1 MPNPN
6 FPGELGSIPYS
17 TIIGGPLNAAVEA
30 NADASMTAAK
40 FIQDVGFQET
50 QGMSG
55 WDSERKPV
63 YVTFSYKK
71 EVLDESTGETT
82 TKEFDMRVP
91 LLLLVNIPYF
101 EVSRVTIDFNVKLNS
116 VQSYATSSQ
125 FDVDSTVKGKQGW
138 FTGNVKW
145 KVSASYQKQKSR
157 SQKVERTYDQN
168 VHVEAESVE
177 PPTGVTRV
185 FDVLEETITE
195 SVTDGNGNG
204 NGNGNGS

>member
-6 FPGELGSIPYS
+6 FPGELGSIPYE
-17 TIIGGPLNAAVEA
+17 TIIGGPLNAAVNA

-40 FIQDVGFQET
+40 FIQDVGFQEADND
-50 QGMSG
+50 
-55 WDSERKPV
+55 WNAEKKPV

-71 EVLDESTGETT
+71 EVIDDTTGSTD
-82 TKEFDMRVP
+82 TKEFEMRVP

-101 EVSRVTIDFNVKLNS
+101 EVSNVTIDFNVKLNS
-116 VQSYATSSQ
+116 VQSYSTSSQ

-145 KVSASYQKQKSR
+145 KVSASYQKKKSR
-157 SQKVERTYDQN
+157 SQTVERTYDQT
-168 VHVEAESVE
+168 VHVEAQSVE
-177 PPTGVTRV
+177 PPSGVTRV

-195 SVTDGNGNG
+195 GQNGSNGN
-204 NGNGNGS
+204 NGNNS

>member
-6 FPGELGSIPYS
+6 FPGELGSIPYE

-40 FIQDVGFQET
+40 FIQDVGFQEADDDWE
-50 QGMSG
+50 S
-55 WDSERKPV
+55 SRKPV

-71 EVLDESTGETT
+71 TVIDDESGAES
-82 TKEFDMRVP
+82 TKEFEMRVP

-101 EVSRVTIDFNVKLNS
+101 EVSRVTVDFNVKLNS
-116 VQSYATSSQ
+116 VQTYATSSK
-125 FDVDSTVKGKQGW
+125 FDIDSEVKGKQGW

-145 KVSASYQKQKSR
+145 KVSASYQKQR
-157 SQKVERTYDQN
+157 SQSQKIERTYDQS

-185 FDVLEETITE
+185 FDVLEGTITE
-195 SVTDGNGNG
+195 TETTESSPTP
-204 NGNGNGS
+204 

>member
-6 FPGELGSIPYS
+6 FPGELGSIPYE

-40 FIQDVGFQET
+40 FIQDVGFQEADDD
-50 QGMSG
+50 
-55 WDSERKPV
+55 WESERRPV

-71 EVLDESTGETT
+71 KVVDETSGAET
-82 TKEFDMRVP
+82 TKEFEMRVP

-101 EVSRVTIDFNVKLNS
+101 EVSKVTVDFNVKLHS
-116 VQSYATSSQ
+116 VQTYATSSK
-125 FDVDSTVKGKQGW
+125 FNVDSEVRGKQGW

-145 KVSASYQKQKSR
+145 KVSASYQKQKNQ
-157 SQKVERTYDQN
+157 SQKIERTYDQS

-195 SVTDGNGNG
+195 TEATS
-204 NGNGNGS
+204 SSPSP

>member
-6 FPGELGSIPYS
+6 FPGELGSIPYE

-40 FIQDVGFQET
+40 FIQDVGFQEADD
-50 QGMSG
+50 G
-55 WDSERKPV
+55 WESSRKPV

-71 EVLDESTGETT
+71 TVIDDESGAES
-82 TKEFDMRVP
+82 TKEFEMRVP

-101 EVSRVTIDFNVKLNS
+101 EVSRVTVDFNVKLNS
-116 VQSYATSSQ
+116 VQTYATSSK
-125 FDVDSTVKGKQGW
+125 FDIDSEVKGKQGW

-145 KVSASYQKQKSR
+145 KVSASYQKQKSQ
-157 SQKVERTYDQN
+157 SQKIERTYDQS

-195 SVTDGNGNG
+195 TETTESSPTP
-204 NGNGNGS
+204 

>member
-6 FPGELGSIPYS
+6 FPGELGSIPYE

-40 FIQDVGFQET
+40 FIQDVGFQEADD
-50 QGMSG
+50 G
-55 WDSERKPV
+55 WESSRKPV

-71 EVLDESTGETT
+71 TVIDDESGAES
-82 TKEFDMRVP
+82 TKEFEMRVP

-101 EVSRVTIDFNVKLNS
+101 EVSRVTVDFNVKLNS
-116 VQSYATSSQ
+116 VQTYATSSK
-125 FDVDSTVKGKQGW
+125 FDIDSEVKGKQGW

-145 KVSASYQKQKSR
+145 KVSASYQKQKSQ
-157 SQKVERTYDQN
+157 SQKIERTYDQS

-185 FDVLEETITE
+185 FDVLEGTITE
-195 SVTDGNGNG
+195 TETTESSPTP
-204 NGNGNGS
+204 

>member
-6 FPGELGSIPYS
+6 FPGELGSIPYE

-40 FIQDVGFQET
+40 FIQDVGFQEADDDWE
-50 QGMSG
+50 S
-55 WDSERKPV
+55 SRKPV

-71 EVLDESTGETT
+71 TVIDDESGAES
-82 TKEFDMRVP
+82 TKEFEMRVP

-101 EVSRVTIDFNVKLNS
+101 EVSRVTVDFNVKLNS
-116 VQSYATSSQ
+116 VQTYATSSK
-125 FDVDSTVKGKQGW
+125 FDIDSEVKGKQGW

-145 KVSASYQKQKSR
+145 KVSASYQKQKSQ
-157 SQKVERTYDQN
+157 SQKIERTYDQS

-195 SVTDGNGNG
+195 TETTES
-204 NGNGNGS
+204 SPSP

>member
-17 TIIGGPLNAAVEA
+17 TIIGSPLNAAVEA

-40 FIQDVGFQET
+40 FIQDVGFQESPDT
-50 QGMSG
+50 WTSSQ
-55 WDSERKPV
+55 KPV

-71 EVLDESTGETT
+71 QVIDETTGEET
-82 TKEFDMRVP
+82 TKEFEMRVP

-101 EVSRVTIDFNVKLNS
+101 EVSQVTIDFHVKLNS
-116 VQSYATSSQ
+116 VQAFETSSQ
-125 FDVDSTVKGKQGW
+125 FDIESTVKGKQGW
-138 FTGNVKW
+138 LTGNVKW
-145 KVSASYQKQKSR
+145 KVSTSYQKQKSR
-157 SQKVERTYDQN
+157 SQKVERTYDQS

-177 PPTGVTRV
+177 PPSGTTRV

-195 SVTDGNGNG
+195 GEPEGESE
-204 NGNGNGS
+204 

>member
-40 FIQDVGFQET
+40 FIQDVGFKEADD
-50 QGMSG
+50 S
-55 WDSERKPV
+55 WDSSQQPV

-71 EVLDESTGETT
+71 KVLDEATGNETT
-82 TKEFDMRVP
+82 REFEMRVP

-116 VQSYATSSQ
+116 VQSFATSSQ
-125 FDVDSTVKGKQGW
+125 FDVESSVKGKQGW
-138 FTGNVKW
+138 LTGNVKW
-145 KVSASYQKQKSR
+145 KVSASYQKKNSR
-157 SQKVERTYDQN
+157 EQTVERTYDQN

-177 PPTGVTRV
+177 PPSGTARV

-195 SVTDGNGNG
+195 EGAASET
-204 NGNGNGS
+204 S

>member
-17 TIIGGPLNAAVEA
+17 SIIGGPLNAAVEA

-40 FIQDVGFQET
+40 FIQDVGFEEADDD
-50 QGMSG
+50 
-55 WDSERKPV
+55 WDASRRPV

-71 EVLDESTGETT
+71 TVLDDTTGSET
-82 TKEFDMRVP
+82 TKEFEMKVP

-101 EVSRVTIDFNVKLNS
+101 EVSNVTVDFHVKLNS
-116 VQSYATSSQ
+116 VQTYATSSQ
-125 FDVDSTVKGKQGW
+125 FDIESEVKGKQGW

-145 KVSASYQKQKSR
+145 KVSASYQKQKSQ
-157 SQKVERTYDQN
+157 SQKIERTYDQQ
-168 VHVEAESVE
+168 VHVAAESVE

-185 FDVLEETITE
+185 FDVLEETISESSSDGSETTE
-195 SVTDGNGNG
+195 SE
-204 NGNGNGS
+204 S

>member
-40 FIQDVGFQET
+40 FIQDVGFEQ
-50 QGMSG
+50 SDDS
-55 WDSERKPV
+55 WDSSQKPV

-71 EVLDESTGETT
+71 NVLDESSGEET
-82 TKEFDMRVP
+82 TKEFEMRVP

-101 EVSRVTIDFNVKLNS
+101 EVSKVTIDFNVKLNS
-116 VQSYATSSQ
+116 VQSFETSSQ
-125 FDVDSTVKGKQGW
+125 FDVESSVKGKQGW
-138 FTGNVKW
+138 LTGNVKW
-145 KVSASYQKQKSR
+145 KVSTSYQKQKSR

-177 PPTGVTRV
+177 PPSGTARV
-185 FDVLEETITE
+185 FDVLEETIVEGQPNAE
-195 SVTDGNGNG
+195 SET
-204 NGNGNGS
+204 

>member
-6 FPGELGSIPYS
+6 FPGELGSIPYG

-40 FIQDVGFQET
+40 FIQDVGFQDAADDWE
-50 QGMSG
+50 S
-55 WDSERKPV
+55 SRKPV

-71 EVLDESTGETT
+71 TVIDDESGAES
-82 TKEFDMRVP
+82 TKEFEMRVP

-101 EVSRVTIDFNVKLNS
+101 EVSRVTVDFNVKLNS
-116 VQSYATSSQ
+116 VQTYATSSK
-125 FDVDSTVKGKQGW
+125 FDIDSEVKGKQGW

-145 KVSASYQKQKSR
+145 KVSASYQKQKSQ
-157 SQKVERTYDQN
+157 SQKIERTYDQS

-195 SVTDGNGNG
+195 TETTES
-204 NGNGNGS
+204 SPSP

>member
-6 FPGELGSIPYS
+6 FPGELGSIPYE

-40 FIQDVGFQET
+40 FIQDVGFQEADDDWE
-50 QGMSG
+50 S
-55 WDSERKPV
+55 SRKPV

-71 EVLDESTGETT
+71 TVIDDESGAES
-82 TKEFDMRVP
+82 TKEFEMRVP

-101 EVSRVTIDFNVKLNS
+101 EVSRVTVDFNVKLNS
-116 VQSYATSSQ
+116 VQTYATSSK
-125 FDVDSTVKGKQGW
+125 FDIDSEVKGKQGW

-145 KVSASYQKQKSR
+145 KVSASYQKQKSQ
-157 SQKVERTYDQN
+157 SQKIERTYDQS

-195 SVTDGNGNG
+195 TETAES
-204 NGNGNGS
+204 SPSP

>member
-40 FIQDVGFQET
+40 FIQDVGFEQ
-50 QGMSG
+50 SDDS
-55 WDSERKPV
+55 WDSSQKPV

-71 EVLDESTGETT
+71 NVLDESSGEET
-82 TKEFDMRVP
+82 TKEFEMRVP

-101 EVSRVTIDFNVKLNS
+101 EVSKVTIDFNVKLNS
-116 VQSYATSSQ
+116 VQSFETSSQ
-125 FDVDSTVKGKQGW
+125 FDVESSVKGKQGW
-138 FTGNVKW
+138 LTGNVKW
-145 KVSASYQKQKSR
+145 KVSTSYQKQKSR

-168 VHVEAESVE
+168 VYVEAESVE
-177 PPTGVTRV
+177 PPSGTTRV
-185 FDVLEETITE
+185 FDVLEETIVEGAPEGE
-195 SVTDGNGNG
+195 SET
-204 NGNGNGS
+204 

>member
-6 FPGELGSIPYS
+6 FPGELGSIPYE

-40 FIQDVGFQET
+40 FIQDVGFQEADDD
-50 QGMSG
+50 
-55 WDSERKPV
+55 WESERRPV

-71 EVLDESTGETT
+71 KVVDETSGAET
-82 TKEFDMRVP
+82 TKEFEMRVP

-101 EVSRVTIDFNVKLNS
+101 EVSKVTVDFNVKLHS
-116 VQSYATSSQ
+116 VQTYATSSK
-125 FDVDSTVKGKQGW
+125 FDVDSEVKGKQGW

-145 KVSASYQKQKSR
+145 KVSASYQRQKNQ
-157 SQKVERTYDQN
+157 SQKIERTYDQS

-195 SVTDGNGNG
+195 TEATS
-204 NGNGNGS
+204 SSPSP

>member
-6 FPGELGSIPYS
+6 FPGELGSIPYE

-40 FIQDVGFQET
+40 FIQDVGFQEADD
-50 QGMSG
+50 G
-55 WDSERKPV
+55 WESSRKPV

-71 EVLDESTGETT
+71 TVIDDESGAES
-82 TKEFDMRVP
+82 TKEFEMRVP

-101 EVSRVTIDFNVKLNS
+101 EVSRVTVDFNVKLNS
-116 VQSYATSSQ
+116 VQTYATSSK
-125 FDVDSTVKGKQGW
+125 FDIDSEVKGKQGW

-145 KVSASYQKQKSR
+145 KVSASYQKQR
-157 SQKVERTYDQN
+157 SQSQKIERTYDQS

-195 SVTDGNGNG
+195 TETTESSPTP
-204 NGNGNGS
+204 

>member
-6 FPGELGSIPYS
+6 FPGELGSIPYE

-40 FIQDVGFQET
+40 FIQDVGFQEADDD
-50 QGMSG
+50 
-55 WDSERKPV
+55 WESERRPV

-71 EVLDESTGETT
+71 KVVDETSGAET
-82 TKEFDMRVP
+82 TKEFEMRVP

-101 EVSRVTIDFNVKLNS
+101 EVSKVTVDFNVKLHS
-116 VQSYATSSQ
+116 VQTYATSSK
-125 FDVDSTVKGKQGW
+125 FDVDSEVKGKQGW

-145 KVSASYQKQKSR
+145 KVSASYQRQKNQ
-157 SQKVERTYDQN
+157 SQKIERTYDQS

-195 SVTDGNGNG
+195 TEAT
-204 NGNGNGS
+204 GSSPSP

>member
-6 FPGELGSIPYS
+6 FPGELGSIPYE

-40 FIQDVGFQET
+40 FIQDVGFQDADDDWE
-50 QGMSG
+50 S
-55 WDSERKPV
+55 SRKPV

-71 EVLDESTGETT
+71 TVIDDESGAES
-82 TKEFDMRVP
+82 TKEFEMRVP

-101 EVSRVTIDFNVKLNS
+101 EVSRVTVDFNVKLNS
-116 VQSYATSSQ
+116 VQTYATSSK
-125 FDVDSTVKGKQGW
+125 FDIDSEVKGKQGW

-145 KVSASYQKQKSR
+145 KVSASYQKQKSQ
-157 SQKVERTYDQN
+157 SQKIERTYDQS

-195 SVTDGNGNG
+195 TETTES
-204 NGNGNGS
+204 SPSP

>member
-1 MPNPN
+1 MANPN
-6 FPGELGSIPYS
+6 FPGELGSIPYE

-40 FIQDVGFQET
+40 FIQDVGFQEADD
-50 QGMSG
+50 G
-55 WDSERKPV
+55 WESSRKPV

-71 EVLDESTGETT
+71 TVIDDESGAES
-82 TKEFDMRVP
+82 TKEFEMRVP

-101 EVSRVTIDFNVKLNS
+101 EVSRVTVDFNVKLNS
-116 VQSYATSSQ
+116 VQTYATSSK
-125 FDVDSTVKGKQGW
+125 FDIDSEVKGKQGW

-145 KVSASYQKQKSR
+145 KVSASYQKQKSQ
-157 SQKVERTYDQN
+157 SQKIERTYDQS

-195 SVTDGNGNG
+195 TETTESSPTP
-204 NGNGNGS
+204 

>member
-6 FPGELGSIPYS
+6 FPGELGSIPYE

-40 FIQDVGFQET
+40 FIQDVGFQEAEDD
-50 QGMSG
+50 
-55 WDSERKPV
+55 WESERRPV

-71 EVLDESTGETT
+71 KVVDETSGAET
-82 TKEFDMRVP
+82 TKEFEMRVP

-101 EVSRVTIDFNVKLNS
+101 EVSKVTVDFNVKLQS
-116 VQSYATSSQ
+116 VQTYATSSK
-125 FDVDSTVKGKQGW
+125 FDIDSEVKGKQGW

-145 KVSASYQKQKSR
+145 KVSASYQRQKSQ
-157 SQKVERTYDQN
+157 SQKIERTYDQS

-195 SVTDGNGNG
+195 TEATS
-204 NGNGNGS
+204 SSPSP

>member
-17 TIIGGPLNAAVEA
+17 SIIGGPLNAAVEA

-40 FIQDVGFQET
+40 FIQDVGFQEAEDDWEAT
-50 QGMSG
+50 
-55 WDSERKPV
+55 RRPV

-71 EVLDESTGETT
+71 KVIDEESGEET
-82 TKEFDMRVP
+82 TKEFEMKVP

-101 EVSRVTIDFNVKLNS
+101 EVSNVTIDFNVKLNS
-116 VQSYATSSQ
+116 VQTFESSSQ
-125 FDVDSTVKGKQGW
+125 FDVESEVKGKQGW

-145 KVSASYQKQKSR
+145 KVNASYQKQKSQ
-157 SQKVERTYDQN
+157 SQKIERTYDQR

-185 FDVLEETITE
+185 FDVLEETISETA
-195 SVTDGNGNG
+195 STGT
-204 NGNGNGS
+204 GS

>member
-6 FPGELGSIPYS
+6 FPGELGSIPYE

-40 FIQDVGFQET
+40 FIQDVGFQEADDDWE
-50 QGMSG
+50 S
-55 WDSERKPV
+55 SRRPV

-71 EVLDESTGETT
+71 TVIDDESGAESTQ
-82 TKEFDMRVP
+82 EFEMRVP

-101 EVSRVTIDFNVKLNS
+101 EVSRVTVDFNVKLNS
-116 VQSYATSSQ
+116 VQTYATSSK
-125 FDVDSTVKGKQGW
+125 FDIDSEVKGKQGW

-145 KVSASYQKQKSR
+145 KVSASYQKQKSQ
-157 SQKVERTYDQN
+157 SQKIERTYDQS

-195 SVTDGNGNG
+195 TETTESPP
-204 NGNGNGS
+204 SP